1 MTRLLLALGLCM
13 AAIVPA
19 SAQRSPAPLSAHQG
33 PGSGNAF
40 GLGIVYTVQRHAEYN
55 GKQMVVCISNEPGV
69 QIWSPI
75 PKLVQLHDGARFT
88 LREADS
94 LEQGLT
100 ILGN

>member
-40 GLGIVYTVQRHAEYN
+40 GL
-55 GKQMVVCISNEPGV
+55 V